1 VEYVTRERWSVNVI
15 IIGAGQVGSS
25 IAEDLADTHDTVVVD
40 RNGDRTER
48 LSYSL
53 DVLTVQGD
61 GTSLSTLEE
70 AGIDEADMV
79 IASTDNDETNIVIC
93 GTARAVSDAFT
104 VARVKNTEYLRTWE
118 RSERAFGID
127 FVVCTNLLAAES
139 IVRVVGIPAA
149 RDVDSF
155 AGGYVQMA
163 EFEIPTGSPVTDQSI
178 ADADRFADLTFAA
191 VLREDEVELARGET
205 ILREDD
211 RVVVIGSPEAV
222 RRFATTIAPNERS
235 GTAEEVVIV
244 GGSEIGYHVAR
255 LLGERGFKPRLIEQ
269 DPERARW
276 LAEDLPNAVVMESD
290 ATNVDFLKREHV
302 GDADFLVAALDSDE
316 KNLLVSLLSRRL
328 GVDRTVAVIDTP
340 AYVELFETVG
350 VDVGINPR
358 EVVAEEIT
366 RFTRDG
372 GAENVA
378 IIESD
383 RAEVL
388 EVEVDDASV
397 LTGRPIH
404 EAVTNLPDGIVI
416 GAITRAETRIT
427 PRGDTVIQPGDRVV
441 VFVDAGIA
449 DAVTPKL

>member
-1 VEYVTRERWSVNVI
+1 MRI
-15 IIGAGQVGSS
+15 IIVGAGQVGSS
-25 IAEDLADTHDTVVVD
+25 IAADLAETHDIVVVD
-40 RNGDRTER
+40 RDADRIDELT
-48 LSYSL
+48 YSL

-70 AGIDEADMV
+70 ANVDEADMV
-79 IASTDNDETNIVIC
+79 VASTDDDETNIVIC
-93 GTARAVSDAFT
+93 STARAVSDAFT

-127 FVVCTNLLAAES
+127 FIVCTNLLAAES

-149 RDVDSF
+149 RDVETF
-155 AGGYVQMA
+155 ADGRVQMA
-163 EFEIPTGSPVTDQSI
+163 EFEVPPGSPVTDQTV
-178 ADADRFADLTFAA
+178 AEADRFEELTFAA
-191 VLREDEVELARGET
+191 ILRDGEVEIARGDT
-205 ILREDD
+205 KFREGD
-211 RVVVIGSPEAV
+211 RIVVIGDPEAV
-222 RRFATTIAPNERS
+222 RGFATTLAPEERP

-269 DPERARW
+269 DPERARY
-276 LAEDLPNAVVMESD
+276 LAESLPNAVVMESD
-290 ATNVDFLKREHV
+290 ATDIEFLEREHV
-302 GDADFLVAALDSDE
+302 GDADFVVAALDSDE
-316 KNLLVSLLSRRL
+316 KNLLVSLLARRL
-328 GVDRTVAVIDTP
+328 GANRTVAVIDTP

-388 EVEVDDASV
+388 EVEVDSESV
-397 LTGRPIH
+397 LADRPIH
-404 EAVTNLPDGIVI
+404 ESVADLPDGVVI
-416 GAITRAETRIT
+416 GAITRDDSFVT
-427 PRGDTVIQPGDRVV
+427 PRGDTVIQSGDHVV
-441 VFVDAGIA
+441 AFVAA
-449 DAVTPKL
+449 DVAADVTPNL